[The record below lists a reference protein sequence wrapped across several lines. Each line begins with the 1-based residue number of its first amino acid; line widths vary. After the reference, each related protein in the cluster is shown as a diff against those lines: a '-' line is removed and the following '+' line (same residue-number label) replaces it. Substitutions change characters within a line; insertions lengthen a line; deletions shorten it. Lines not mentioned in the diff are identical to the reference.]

1 MISKKMAD
9 ALNGQIHW
17 EMYSAFVYL
26 AMSANSDTLGLKG
39 CANWFMA
46 QYREEMEHAMKIYDY
61 LLEQGAEIELM
72 AIDQP
77 QKSYPSALAMFE
89 TALEHEKDVT
99 RRIHKLVD
107 QAITEKDH
115 ATQIILQWFV
125 TEQVEE
131 EANVSEIIGKMK
143 MVGDKGNG
151 LFMIDRELANR
162 E

>member
-17 EMYSAFVYL
+17 EMYSAYVYL